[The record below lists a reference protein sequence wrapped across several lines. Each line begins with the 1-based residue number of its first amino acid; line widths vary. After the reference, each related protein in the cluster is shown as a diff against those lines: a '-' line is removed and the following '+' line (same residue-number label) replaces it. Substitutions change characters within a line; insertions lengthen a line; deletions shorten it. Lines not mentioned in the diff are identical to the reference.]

1 MKKSICLGAA
11 IFIAINSP
19 VSANSL
25 ITKGLTALGAVAD
38 VDQLISK
45 DEQQSDKPDNGSNIG
60 ALFLEQEVFI
70 VGGELD
76 GSTLLLN
83 DLLVSGSNLALIM
96 ADQVIELE
104 NTDVSDSTIVANIIS
119 IKDSNAGYFEIEQ
132 LVEFL
137 NSTIEAQSNVQINI
151 TSVESSNLIGSDI
164 KQEFYSEG
172 VRYNN
177 TTVIANSF
185 RAK

>member
-1 MKKSICLGAA
+1 MKKSLCLSAA
-11 IFIAINSP
+11 LFVAVTVP

-38 VDQLISK
+38 VDQLTSS
-45 DEQQSDKPDNGSNIG
+45 DGQQSDQPESGSNIG
-60 ALFLEQEVFI
+60 ALFLDQEVSI

-83 DLLVSGSNLALIM
+83 DLLISGSNLAIIF
-96 ADQVIELE
+96 ADQIIELE
-104 NTDVSDSTIVANIIS
+104 NTDVTDSTIVANIIS
-119 IKDSNAGYFEIEQ
+119 IKDSNAGYFEVEQ

-137 NSTIEAQSNVQINI
+137 NSTIEAQSNIQVNVV
-151 TSVESSNLIGSDI
+151 SLESSNLIGSDI

-172 VRYNN
+172 VNYNN
-177 TTVIANSF
+177 TTVIAN
-185 RAK
+185 RVRGK